1 MNSSN
6 YNELSNIFFDIYSN
20 IKLIL
25 LEQNVEINI
34 KNIEENKFIDL
45 YKNLEIF
52 YNKLN
57 KIKNNNIL
65 LQGFIDNNYIKIKE
79 IKYFLLSIK
88 TKKSRSMHDK
98 IFTKIL
104 KLNNYIPLGITHVFE
119 DFIKGIIYFNDEIEN
134 VKKIPI
140 YHRSASCG
148 NSSEDFKKKYFQC
161 YNTNTPEEI
170 EIKKKHIFKC
180 YLERLIYDDMYRN
193 LTLHFPTT
201 LNNQEL
207 KQNEG
212 HLFQLNERA
221 KNYNQCFLG
230 IKIAIEIDYD
240 NNFPIILKINYI
252 KDENLLKKEIFM
264 KNTYIDD
271 YGNTRYEDD
280 IFHKI
285 IENNKEEIF
294 IKKFIK

>member
-6 YNELSNIFFDIYSN
+6 YNELSNIFFDIYSI

-25 LEQNVEINI
+25 LEQNVEINV
-34 KNIEENKFIDL
+34 KNIDENKFKDL
-45 YKNLEIF
+45 YKNLDIF

-88 TKKSRSMHDK
+88 TQKSRSLHDK

-119 DFIKGIIYFNDEIEN
+119 DFIKGITYFNDEIEN

-148 NSSEDFKKKYFQC
+148 NSSEDFKKKYLQC
-161 YNTNTPEEI
+161 YNTNTPEE
-170 EIKKKHIFKC
+170 
-180 YLERLIYDDMYRN
+180 
-193 LTLHFPTT
+193 T
-201 LNNQEL
+201 
-207 KQNEG
+207 
-212 HLFQLNERA
+212 
-221 KNYNQCFLG
+221 
-230 IKIAIEIDYD
+230 
-240 NNFPIILKINYI
+240 
-252 KDENLLKKEIFM
+252 
-264 KNTYIDD
+264 
-271 YGNTRYEDD
+271 
-280 IFHKI
+280 
-285 IENNKEEIF
+285 
-294 IKKFIK
+294 

>member
-6 YNELSNIFFDIYSN
+6 YNELSNIFFNIYSN
-20 IKLIL
+20 IKILIL
-25 LEQNVEINI
+25 DHNVEMNV
-34 KNIEENKFIDL
+34 KNIDKNRFIDL
-45 YKNLEIF
+45 YKNLDIF

-57 KIKNNNIL
+57 NIKNNKIL

-79 IKYFLLSIK
+79 VKYFLLSIK
-88 TKKSRSMHDK
+88 TNQSRSMHDK
-98 IFTKIL
+98 IFTKVL

-119 DFIKGIIYFNDEIEN
+119 DFIKGITYFNNEMEN

-148 NSSEDFKKKYFQC
+148 NSSEDFKKKYLQC

-170 EIKKKHIFKC
+170 EIKKRHIFKC
-180 YLERLIYDDMYRN
+180 YVERLIYDDMYRT
-193 LTLHFPTT
+193 LTLHSPTT

-207 KQNEG
+207 KQDKG

-221 KNYNQCFLG
+221 KNYNECFLG

-240 NNFPIILKINYI
+240 NNFPIILKINNI
-252 KDENLLKKEIFM
+252 KDGKIIKREIFM
-264 KNTYIDD
+264 KNTYIDE

-280 IFHKI
+280 ILHKI
-285 IENNKEEIF
+285 IENNKDETF
-294 IKKFIK
+294 IKRFIQ